1 MAIAGHH
8 VVQVRLA
15 HERADVR
22 GRHFGDEAPGV
33 VFSRFH
39 QHHAVPREQPR
50 DHEGRGIGLAS
61 KIEAY
66 ILQDAGFDTVDANLK
81 LGHEIDQ
88 REWQDAAEILKLL
101 GVNQL
106 QLLTNNPEKVNK
118 LTDLG
123 FEVER
128 VEHLGAVNA
137 HNEKYLSTKQ
147 VRLKHELG
155 I

>member
-1 MAIAGHH
+1 MLF
-8 VVQVRLA
+8 R
-15 HERADVR
+15 
-22 GRHFGDEAPGV
+22 
-33 VFSRFH
+33 S
-39 QHHAVPREQPR
+39 
-50 DHEGRGIGLAS
+50 
-61 KIEAY
+61 
-66 ILQDAGFDTVDANLK
+66 
-81 LGHEIDQ
+81 
-88 REWQDAAEILKLL
+88 AAEILKLL

-118 LTDLG
+118 LTALG